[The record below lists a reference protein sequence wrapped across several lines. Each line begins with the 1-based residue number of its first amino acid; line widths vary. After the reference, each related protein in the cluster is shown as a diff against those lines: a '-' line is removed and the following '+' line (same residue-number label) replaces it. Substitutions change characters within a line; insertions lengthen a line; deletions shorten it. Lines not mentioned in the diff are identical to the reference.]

1 MRKLRENLPNRVYHL
16 ISQVAHR
23 AFFLNPEERTRF
35 KIRGARDREPGI
47 LHAQVSFAL
56 GGRWLYRACRQGQ
69 PLVVEARVQADA
81 EGRGGGAMV
90 TVSLRPYHKG
100 LTLEIEIGL
109 GSEAFEN
116 VPMNDFTE
124 LRNQIDA
131 RCG

>member
-1 MRKLRENLPNRVYHL
+1 MRGMRKLRENLPNRVYHL
-16 ISQVAHR
+16 ISRVAHR

-35 KIRGARDREPGI
+35 KLRGARDREPGI

-100 LTLEIEIGL
+100 LTLEIY
-109 GSEAFEN
+109 
-116 VPMNDFTE
+116 
-124 LRNQIDA
+124 
-131 RCG
+131 